1 MITREKIEC
10 IHLPKEIYRYFPMD
24 KMLFFDIET
33 TGFDKERSNTILI
46 SDGYFLDKD
55 RFLMRQYFSESL
67 EEERQVLLSFKEDVN
82 RFNMWC
88 SYNGIA
94 FDEPF
99 IKKRM
104 LIKNID
110 FSEPENHMDLYRLIR
125 PYHKQLGMKRCNLKT
140 VEKYIG
146 IQRKDEIDGGLS
158 VELYY
163 KFLNSKDSNL
173 REIIMLHN
181 YEDVLNLPEIFKLIY
196 EIENNHSLKRENA
209 ITEKQCK
216 YLKYLL
222 KKNEINLKKD
232 IYKISKKA
240 ASRIIHSILKG
251 LIDVDEFN
259 NIIDNSY

>member
-10 IHLPKEIYRYFPMD
+10 IHLPKEIYSYFPMD
-24 KMLFFDIET
+24 KILFFDIET
-33 TGFDKERSNTILI
+33 TGFDKEKSNTILI
-46 SDGYFLDKD
+46 SNGHFVDKD
-55 RFLMRQYFSESL
+55 RFLMKQYFAESL
-67 EEERQVLLSFKEDVN
+67 QEERKILLSFKEDVKK
-82 RFNMWC
+82 FNIWC

-104 LIKNID
+104 AMKEIEFFKPD
-110 FSEPENHMDLYRLIR
+110 NHMDLYRGIR
-125 PYHKQLGMKRCNLKT
+125 PYHKQLGMERCNLKT
-140 VEKYIG
+140 VESYLG

-163 KFLNSKDSNL
+163 EFLDSRDSNL

-181 YEDVLNLPEIFKLIY
+181 YEDVLNLPKIFKLIY
-196 EIENNHSLKRENA
+196 EIENNHTLKRENA

-222 KKNEINLKKD
+222 KNNEIALKKD
-232 IYKISKKA
+232 IDKISKKA
-240 ASRIIHSILKG
+240 ASRIIHNILKG